1 MYSLKEKR
9 RTSGG
14 HNLAFKMWSTKG
26 ARFVADERC
35 KSTATLS
42 TFTIAFLSFEVI
54 AISIYSLSGS
64 LNNYIDSN
72 TTTAWTLILSI
83 LFLVLSIFEN
93 TKNYS
98 LKAKNYHNCGL
109 EIGKVYSK
117 LKQILANNENKD
129 YNDQTELNKL
139 SKEYENI
146 LDKYENHEQIDYLQF
161 QVNKSKD
168 FKINWRIKTK
178 NQIIIYGKS
187 IFLYH
192 ILMLAG
198 PILLFIYISN
208 K

>member
-1 MYSLKEKR
+1 MYSVKEKR

-35 KSTATLS
+35 KATATLS

-93 TKNYS
+93 AKNYS

-109 EIGKVYSK
+109 DIGKVYSK
-117 LKQILANNENKD
+117 LKQILANNEDKD

-139 SKEYENI
+139 STEYEDI
-146 LDKYENHEQIDYLQF
+146 LVKYENHEQIDYLQF

-168 FKINWRIKTK
+168 FEINWWIKTK
-178 NQIIIYGKS
+178 SQIMIYRKS
-187 IFLYH
+187 SFLYH
-192 ILMLAG
+192 ILMLTG